1 MTVTI
6 ELHKCDWNRT
16 IPLQQLM
23 KLKLFIK
30 IIIIIKYYGKL
41 RGKKF
46 KNVII

>member
-23 KLKLFIK
+23 KLKLRILL
-30 IIIIIKYYGKL
+30 Y
-41 RGKKF
+41 
-46 KNVII
+46 N